1 MGMKDVFKRYLVF
14 VIGLYFLAAGIV
26 LIVRSALGT
35 TPISS
40 INYVLSLNSPLSFRN
55 LYVSDQY
62 AAYPGTVLGH
72 QKK

>member
-1 MGMKDVFKRYLVF
+1 MGMKDVFKRYLGF

-26 LIVRSALGT
+26 LIVSSALGT
-35 TPISS
+35 YIQHQLCVKPEQPFI
-40 INYVLSLNSPLSFRN
+40 IRN